1 MTPSVTATEKEQ
13 KRRLKGLLLVHERRN
28 VVAAVLLLK
37 AVKLPGADWGPA
49 ATKKGRGF
57 VKIVGRCR
65 PRHSALEMLPH
76 EDVIQIKA
84 LGGDL
89 WLRHPE
95 VVKEQL
101 RYVEPKQDP
110 LEQDGHV
117 RVVVIFGT
125 QVHVDSFRG
134 LEGIRVSVADPIQN
148 VLLVLVLEHHCAHR
162 KHRGDQGDPPE
173 NLKGTA
179 AALP

>member
-1 MTPSVTATEKEQ
+1 MTPSVTATETEQ

-49 ATKKGRGF
+49 ATKKGRGL

-65 PRHSALEMLPH
+65 PRHSAPEMLPH

-125 QVHVDSFRG
+125 QVHVDSCSQDKGKIKQSATDKERAKKKKA
-134 LEGIRVSVADPIQN
+134 VSPSTASISPS
-148 VLLVLVLEHHCAHR
+148 
-162 KHRGDQGDPPE
+162 GG
-173 NLKGTA
+173 LKG
-179 AALP
+179 